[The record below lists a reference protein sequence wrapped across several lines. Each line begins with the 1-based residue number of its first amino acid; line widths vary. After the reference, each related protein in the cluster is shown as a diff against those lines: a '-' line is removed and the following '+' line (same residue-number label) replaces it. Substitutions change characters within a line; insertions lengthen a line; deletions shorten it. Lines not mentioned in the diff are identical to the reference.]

1 MTSLHLWHPSAA
13 VKYDTDI
20 IILLLSPTQPPGMT
34 EKAAR
39 DLDLMARQGLIGG
52 SKVPVLWSFSPSLLQ
67 QYHEKADIDVGLMGP
82 SRSGIPSQETV
93 QDIETTVWA
102 ARYLQCGGETKQ
114 ICKSNE
120 YNGTC
125 WIERPDVTPGSP
137 QTEVP
142 GGRATWHPGNRIH
155 QLKGRTL
162 AMTMLKALH
171 EVLVTWS
178 EAEVFSDD
186 DWHVTDYYKNQR
198 EKIQALDPKETGC
211 GEFEKNGL
219 EHFCTI
225 PMKGRTE
232 FTPRAYATF
241 SSIRTLMPTEQAIL
255 VNPPNPN
262 IYEPPDVVNP
272 TIHPPL
278 GEIDVLNIVESGPA
292 FQSVMDIKY
301 TDYYE
306 TPSDHTTIM
315 KPGKGIWLNAKAGSD
330 GCDGT
335 IDSWCDRGKDSTC
348 LLFGHNDNRGGL
360 WYDSYSGWMVL
371 KPKIKYGYVS
381 IKFDSWHGVGG
392 NQKTDQWKSINNEGE
407 RRLRLSSNGEENE
420 LLASNP
426 KRELKTVAAC
436 KDFRFEWA
444 IDGKVTSLNH
454 AEFLEQFQLT
464 QRVVELMSLLKDPDY
479 TGGEEKEIEVAIR
492 IFGCGRDQ
500 TFALTHIYYA

>member
-1 MTSLHLWHPSAA
+1 
-13 VKYDTDI
+13 
-20 IILLLSPTQPPGMT
+20 MT

-52 SKVPVLWSFSPSLLQ
+52 SKVPVLWSFSHFLLK
-67 QYHEKADIDVGLMGP
+67 QYHEKADIDVGLMGT
-82 SRSGIPSQETV
+82 SSSGIPSQDTV
-93 QDIETTVWA
+93 QDIETAVWA
-102 ARYLQCGGETKQ
+102 AKYMKCGGETKQ
-114 ICKSNE
+114 ICRTKE

-125 WIERPDVTPGSP
+125 WIERPDVTPGST
-137 QTEVP
+137 QHKELGDRVS
-142 GGRATWHPGNRIH
+142 WHPGNRIH

-162 AMTMLKALH
+162 AMTILQALH

-178 EAEVFSDD
+178 EAERGDGHELSDD

-232 FTPRAYATF
+232 FTPRAYAAF

-255 VNPPNPN
+255 VNQPNPN
-262 IYEPPDVVNP
+262 LYEPPDVFNP

-292 FQSVMDIKY
+292 FESIMDIKY

-306 TPSDHTTIM
+306 TPSDHSTIM
-315 KPGKGIWLNAKAGSD
+315 KPGKGIWLNAQAGSD
-330 GCDGT
+330 GCEGT
-335 IDSWCDRGKDSTC
+335 IDAWCNRGKDNTC
-348 LLFGHNDNRGGL
+348 LLYGHNDKRGAL
-360 WYDSYSGWMVL
+360 RFDSYSGWMVL
-371 KPKIKYGYVS
+371 KPKIKYGYVT
-381 IKFDSWHGVGG
+381 IAFDSWHGVGG
-392 NQKTDQWKSINNEGE
+392 NEKTDQWTSMNNEGV
-407 RRLRLSSNGEENE
+407 RLLRSSSNEEENE

-426 KRELKTVAAC
+426 KRELKIKTVDAC
-436 KDFRFEWA
+436 EDFRFEWT

-464 QRVVELMSLLKDPDY
+464 QRLVELMSILKDPDY